1 MGDILEKIFAVIL
14 VVILMFFF
22 PLLDAF
28 ERMDDLSY
36 MTVYS
41 ATVKFVDAVRTTG
54 HITPNMYSEFTQ
66 KLNSTGNKYA
76 IEMVHRK
83 SVYYPKNDTGVIGS
97 GHESIRLDEEYNTDQ
112 ILYKLGYYDYD
123 NTTGTFIEKSPTGD
137 EKYLEF
143 TVGDYFYVSV
153 QNTSATPA
161 TVIKR
166 VIYGN
171 NVTDLTIMVPYGG
184 MVQNDGR

>member
-22 PLLDAF
+22 PLLDSF

-36 MTVYS
+36 MTVYA

-54 HITPNMYSEFTQ
+54 HITPTMYSEFMQ
-66 KLNSTGNKYA
+66 KLNSTGNKYDV
-76 IEMVHRK
+76 EMVHRK
-83 SVYYPKNDTGVIGS
+83 SMYYPAKDVGGIAPEHGNV
-97 GHESIRLDEEYNTDQ
+97 RLDEEFNTEQ
-112 ILYKLGYYDYD
+112 ILFSMGYYTYD
-123 NTTGTFIEKSPTGD
+123 NATNTLNETSPTSD
-137 EKYLEF
+137 EGYTNF
-143 TVGDYFYVSV
+143 SVGDYFYVSV

-171 NVTDLTIMVPYGG
+171 NVTDLVIMVPYGG
-184 MVQNDGR
+184 MVQNDGK